1 MRSTSLTFA
10 VIGTIAIFP
19 GLAAGQRLSLRPQI
33 GIYVPTK
40 DLVVLSQSGDV
51 SKLQAGPS
59 FGAAL
64 GLRFGSHLG
73 IEATGTYVPTTFSQG
88 TGGSFVKQ
96 DAKLFLGNAQV
107 VFHVLPPSSMLSLFV
122 SGGAG
127 VVSHG
132 GIAFTSQAKTSNV
145 SGVAGAGAGIRIGGI
160 NLVAG
165 ADFFRYTASYTGT
178 QQTTSEVKQLDIQL
192 RLGLGFGMGAR

>member
-10 VIGTIAIFP
+10 VVGA
-19 GLAAGQRLSLRPQI
+19 LAALPGRADAQRLSLRPQI
-33 GIYVPTK
+33 GIYVPTA
-40 DLVVLSQSGDV
+40 DLVTLSQTGDV
-51 SKLQAGPS
+51 AKLQAGPS

-73 IEATGTYVPTTFSQG
+73 IELTGTYVPTTFSQG
-88 TGGSFVKQ
+88 TGGSFAKQ

-132 GIAFTSQAKTSNV
+132 GVAFTSQAKTSDI

-165 ADFFRYTASYTGT
+165 ADLFRYTTSYTGT
-178 QQTTSEVKQLDIQL
+178 QQTTSEVKQLDVQL

>member
-10 VIGTIAIFP
+10 VIGALATLP
-19 GLAAGQRLSLRPQI
+19 GLAAAQRLSLRPQI

-40 DLVVLSQSGDV
+40 DLVTLSQSGDV

-107 VFHVLPPSSMLSLFV
+107 VFHVLPPSSILSLFV

-132 GIAFTSQAKTSNV
+132 GIAFTSQAKTSNI

-165 ADFFRYTASYTGT
+165 ADLFRYTASYTGA